1 MYRNSLILRI
11 IPNHSRLSK
20 TELKYAMALTLL
32 DGVGNINAKK
42 LLAYCGSFESIFETS
57 KGKLAKIP
65 GVGEIL
71 SSKII
76 AQIKQGEIIERVEEE
91 LEFID
96 KNDILTFLIT
106 DKNYPLNLKQCEDSP
121 IVLFGK
127 GNIDFE
133 NHKTIA
139 IVGTRKVTTRG
150 KDFCGKLLEDLVP
163 HNPLV
168 ISGMAYGVDICA
180 HKKCVELDIPT
191 IGVLAHG
198 LDRLYPEIHRDTAK
212 KMLPKGGLLT
222 EFMSGT
228 NPDRENFPKR
238 NRIIA
243 GLSDVTIVI
252 ESAKKGGSLITAEI
266 ANSYNRDVFAV
277 PGRVTDQYSEG
288 CNYLIKINKAHL
300 LNSIADIVYLM
311 NWELNKSQKPKAIQK
326 QMFVDLPE
334 YEKMIYDFLS
344 QENSV
349 TMDELSSK
357 SKLAT
362 SVIAVS
368 LLQLEFKGLV
378 KVLPGSSYQLT

>member
-1 MYRNSLILRI
+1 M
-11 IPNHSRLSK
+11 SK

-42 LLAYCGSFESIFETS
+42 LLAYCGSFENVFKTG

-71 SSKII
+71 SNKII
-76 AQIKQGEIIERVEEE
+76 AQINKGEILERVEEE
-91 LEFID
+91 LEFIE
-96 KNDILTFLIT
+96 KNEIKTYLIT
-106 DKNYPLNLKQCEDSP
+106 DKSYPLNLKQCEDSP
-121 IVLFGK
+121 IVLYGK

-139 IVGTRKVTTRG
+139 IVGTRKVTQRG
-150 KDFCGKLLEDLVP
+150 KDFCGKLLQDLEP

-168 ISGMAYGVDICA
+168 ISGMAYGVDIHA
-180 HKKCVELDIPT
+180 HKNCVDFDIPT

-198 LDRLYPEIHRDTAK
+198 LDRLYPAIHRQTAE
-212 KMLPKGGLLT
+212 KMLPTGGLLT

-252 ESAKKGGSLITAEI
+252 ESAKRGGSLITAEI

-311 NWELNKSQKPKAIQK
+311 NWELNVSQKPKAIQK
-326 QMFVDLPE
+326 QLFIDLPE
-334 YEKMIYDFLS
+334 DEKLIYDLLS
-344 QENSV
+344 TENSIS
-349 TMDELSSK
+349 MDELSAK
-357 SKLAT
+357 TKLAT
-362 SVIAVS
+362 SVLAVG

-378 KVLPGSSYQLT
+378 MALPGNSFILG

>member
-1 MYRNSLILRI
+1 M
-11 IPNHSRLSK
+11 SK

-42 LLAYCGSFESIFETS
+42 LLAYCGSFQKIFDTS
-57 KGKLAKIP
+57 KGKLAKIT

-76 AQIKQGEIIERVEEE
+76 NQIKQGEVLNRVEEE
-91 LEFID
+91 LEFIE
-96 KNDILTFLIT
+96 KNDIVTFLIT
-106 DKNYPLNLKQCEDSP
+106 DKKYPLNLKQCEDSP
-121 IVLFGK
+121 IVLYGK

-133 NHKTIA
+133 NNKTVA

-150 KDFCGKLLEDLVP
+150 KDFCGNLLKDLVS

-180 HKKCVELDIPT
+180 HKKCVDLDIPT

-212 KMLPKGGLLT
+212 KMLPTGGLLT

-243 GLSDVTIVI
+243 GLSDITIVI

-311 NWELNKSQKPKAIQK
+311 NWELNKSQKPKTIQK
-326 QMFVDLPE
+326 QLFIELPE
-334 YEKMIYDFLS
+334 DEKLIYNFLS

-349 TMDELSSK
+349 TMDELSAK

-378 KVLPGSSYQLT
+378 KVLPGSSYQLI